1 MDFTPDTSVAVATLR
16 RFAARPAT
24 RLEVCDLCGASL
36 APQHAHL
43 IAPADRRLVCACDAC
58 AMLLDRPGSKF
69 VRVPREVRRL
79 SAPLFTGGR
88 WDALSIPIGLAF
100 FFFSSSTGRVVAM
113 YPGAAGAT
121 ESMLPVGTWE
131 ELAAGQPVPAVK
143 PDVEALLVNRVDPD
157 LPAGPSEYVVP
168 IDVCYRL
175 VGLIRAKWRGFSGGT
190 EAWAAIDQFF
200 SELDAQAEEMCGI
213 SRA

>member
-1 MDFTPDTSVAVATLR
+1 
-16 RFAARPAT
+16 
-24 RLEVCDLCGASL
+24 
-36 APQHAHL
+36 
-43 IAPADRRLVCACDAC
+43 
-58 AMLLDRPGSKF
+58 
-69 VRVPREVRRL
+69 
-79 SAPLFTGGR
+79 
-88 WDALSIPIGLAF
+88 
-100 FFFSSSTGRVVAM
+100 
-113 YPGAAGAT
+113 
-121 ESMLPVGTWE
+121 
-131 ELAAGQPVPAVK
+131 
-143 PDVEALLVNRVDPD
+143 LLVNRVDPD